1 MPVRVA
7 AAIVPGP
14 ARGAPR
20 RELWLSDEASLS
32 DGREVL
38 TCTAEALL
46 LRLIGLIPPPRV
58 HLVRYAGIFASRAR
72 GRNALTGRRR
82 SDEPAASSS
91 AEGLALTR
99 VDLPTLCQTPRPN
112 DPARPRRLDWATLLR
127 RTFAID
133 VRVCPR
139 CQGPMRL
146 IGVVEAPAVIRQ
158 ILTHLGLRAAPA
170 RAGPRLTVR
179 AGRIDMLL
187 ETFDDL
193 DPPAP
198 VD

>member
-1 MPVRVA
+1 
-7 AAIVPGP
+7 
-14 ARGAPR
+14 
-20 RELWLSDEASLS
+20 
-32 DGREVL
+32 
-38 TCTAEALL
+38 
-46 LRLIGLIPPPRV
+46 
-58 HLVRYAGIFASRAR
+58 
-72 GRNALTGRRR
+72 
-82 SDEPAASSS
+82 
-91 AEGLALTR
+91 
-99 VDLPTLCQTPRPN
+99 
-112 DPARPRRLDWATLLR
+112 
-127 RTFAID
+127 
-133 VRVCPR
+133 
-139 CQGPMRL
+139 MRL